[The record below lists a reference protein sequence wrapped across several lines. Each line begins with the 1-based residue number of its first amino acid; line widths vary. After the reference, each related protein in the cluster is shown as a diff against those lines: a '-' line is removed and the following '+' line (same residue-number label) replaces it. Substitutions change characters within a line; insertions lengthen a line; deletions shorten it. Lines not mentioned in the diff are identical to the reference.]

1 MKRTRF
7 CQEVHAGMP
16 PVYASHTNTCM
27 LHARRYWFLAHEA
40 ESAEAGSASGALDVP
55 LQAWRCQL
63 MPADATTASLFCLDA
78 PRNGGMTMSA
88 ALTA

>member
-1 MKRTRF
+1 MKRTRS

-16 PVYASHTNTCM
+16 PVYASHTNMCM
-27 LHARRYWFLAHEA
+27 LHAWRNWFLAHDS
-40 ESAEAGSASGALDVP
+40 ESAEAGSASGPFYVP

-63 MPADATTASLFCLDA
+63 LPADATTASLFCLDA
-78 PRNGGMTMSA
+78 PRDGGMTMSA